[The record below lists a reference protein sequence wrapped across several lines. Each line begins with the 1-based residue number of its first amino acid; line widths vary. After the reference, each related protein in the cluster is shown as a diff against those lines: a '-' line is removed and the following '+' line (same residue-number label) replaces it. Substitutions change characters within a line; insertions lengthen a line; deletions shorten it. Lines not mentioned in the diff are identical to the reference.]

1 MSLASNIPEWDWAAT
16 QETMSLIGLDWDIMT
31 QEVRGRLSEDG
42 AEEALNELAHQARLW
57 IQHRTLGPHVRKIVP
72 LTAIG
77 TRDCKMYHN
86 R

>member
-1 MSLASNIPEWDWAAT
+1 MGLGGYTRNNVPDR
-16 QETMSLIGLDWDIMT
+16 IGLGHNDPGSVWK
-31 QEVRGRLSEDG
+31 RLSEDG